1 MKNTL
6 QIGGIKFENPFIL
19 APLAGYTD
27 KTMRALCEEQ
37 GASLVFTEM
46 VSGKGL
52 KYGDRKS
59 RKLLEITDDET
70 AGFQLFGDEPETA
83 PPEQPKKKRSRRSR
97 GGQRS

>member
-27 KTMRALCEEQ
+27 KSMRALCEEQ

-52 KYGDRKS
+52 LRKWS
-59 RKLLEITDDET
+59 AAKASNTET
-70 AGFQLFGDEPETA
+70 AKAAG
-83 PPEQPKKKRSRRSR
+83 SWS
-97 GGQRS
+97 

>member
-27 KTMRALCEEQ
+27 KSMRALCEEQ

-52 KYGDRKS
+52 KYGR
-59 RKLLEITDDET
+59 R
-70 AGFQLFGDEPETA
+70 AGGAL
-83 PPEQPKKKRSRRSR
+83 
-97 GGQRS
+97 